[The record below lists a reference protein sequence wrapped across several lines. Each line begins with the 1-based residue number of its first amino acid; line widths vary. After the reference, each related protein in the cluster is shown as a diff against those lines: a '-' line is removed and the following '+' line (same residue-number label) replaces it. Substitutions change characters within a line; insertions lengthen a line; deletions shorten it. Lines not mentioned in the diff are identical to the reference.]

1 MNQILAWSATIFSI
15 LYGALTTVAGVGQ
28 IREGKIQR
36 WTAWGMIVCG
46 LLVTAAGILLIFKSS
61 FVLGILLAGLLGIHA
76 LAIRNG
82 MQMFGKINPSHHLAR
97 FIVSAVLVTLTY
109 FGLK

>member
-15 LYGALTTVAGVGQ
+15 LYGVLTAIAGVGQ
-28 IREGKIQR
+28 ISEGKIQR
-36 WTAWGMIVCG
+36 WAAWGMIVCG
-46 LLVTAAGILLIFKSS
+46 LLVTAAGILLIFRNSL
-61 FVLGILLAGLLGIHA
+61 VLGILLAGLLGIHG

-82 MQMFGKINPSHHLAR
+82 IQMFGKINPSHHLAR